1 VIFMKKFNDKISNEG
16 AVSVMTFFKCVGL
29 SYLMTLSIFLVVALF
44 LCFTEF
50 PESMIGSA
58 VVVTTII
65 SIMFGGTC
73 IARKAR
79 TRGWLNGAI
88 AGLIYMIVLYLL
100 SSLMGKGFG
109 ISQYVITMMLVGA
122 AAGAVGGI
130 VGINLKKR

>member
-1 VIFMKKFNDKISNEG
+1 MKKFNDKISSEG
-16 AVSVMTFFKCVGL
+16 GSGVLSLFKCVGL
-29 SYLMTLSIFLVVALF
+29 SYLMTLAIFLIVALI

-65 SIMFGGTC
+65 SIMFGGSCT
-73 IARKAR
+73 ARKAK

-88 AGLIYMIVLYLL
+88 AGLTYMFILYLL
-100 SSLMGKGFG
+100 SSLTGKGFG
-109 ISQYVITMMLVGA
+109 INQYVIAMMLIGM

>member
-1 VIFMKKFNDKISNEG
+1 MKKYNDKMVAEG
-16 AVSVMTFFKCVGL
+16 GNSILSILKGVGL
-29 SYLMTLSIFLVVALF
+29 SYIMTLAIFLIVALF

-50 PESMIGSA
+50 PETMIGSA

-73 IARKAR
+73 VARKAR
-79 TRGWLNGAI
+79 THGWLNGAI
-88 AGLIYMIVLYLL
+88 AGLTYMVILYVL
-100 SSLMGKGFG
+100 SSFTGKGFG
-109 ISQYVITMMLVGA
+109 ISQYIIIMMLVGI